1 MSDDLILGID
11 GGGSKVLAALA
22 DRAGNVLLMSRNGG
36 VNPMDNPNWRREL
49 DLALRPF
56 LERQPP
62 AAVAAALPAY
72 GEVARLSEQ
81 QREAIDASFPKAKR
95 HILNDVD
102 AAHLGAFAGKPGIL
116 ILSGT
121 GSMAWARNSA
131 GASARVGGWG
141 DVIGDEGSSYWIGR
155 AALSLVSQSL
165 DGRAGPTGLA
175 KAMFEFLNLDSI
187 DPVNAL
193 GGWVSELENPR
204 AEIAALSILVDR
216 VARSGDGAAKQL
228 IEQAASEL
236 AKHVEAIAPHC
247 DPAADWTYAGGT
259 FASRALLAALERRI
273 GRPAVSPKLPPIG
286 GALLAAAH
294 LLDWPV
300 DDGWITQIAATAK
313 TAAVHSSEA
322 DLNNKERREH
332 A

>member
-11 GGGSKVLAALA
+11 GGGSKVLVALA
-22 DRAGNVLLMSRNGG
+22 DRAGNVLRMSRGSG

-49 DLALRPF
+49 DRSLRPF
-56 LERQPP
+56 MQEQQL

-72 GEVARLSEQ
+72 GEVVRLSEQ
-81 QREAIDASFPKAKR
+81 QREAIEKSFPKTR
-95 HILNDVD
+95 QHILNDVD
-102 AAHLGAFAGKPGIL
+102 AAHLGAFAGRPGIL

-121 GSMAWARNSA
+121 GSMAWARNGA
-131 GASARVGGWG
+131 GVSARVGGWG

-165 DGRAGPTGLA
+165 DGRAAPTALA
-175 KAMFEFLNLDSI
+175 KAMFEFLNLDSV

-193 GGWVSELENPR
+193 GGWASELENPR
-204 AEIAALSILVDR
+204 ANIATLSVLVDR
-216 VARSGDGAAKQL
+216 VARAGDGAAKQL

-236 AKHVEAIAPHC
+236 AKHVEAISPHC
-247 DPAADWTYAGGT
+247 NPATDWTYAGGT
-259 FASRALLAALERRI
+259 FASRSLLAALERRI
-273 GRPAVSPKLPPIG
+273 GRAAAIPKLPPIG
-286 GALLAAAH
+286 GALLAAAR

-313 TAAVHSSEA
+313 TAVVHSSEA

>member
-1 MSDDLILGID
+1 MSGDLILGID
-11 GGGSKVLAALA
+11 GGGSKVLVALA
-22 DRAGNVLLMSRNGG
+22 DRTGNVLRMSRSGG
-36 VNPMDNPNWRREL
+36 VNPMDNPNWRHEL
-49 DLALRPF
+49 ALSLRPF
-56 LERQPP
+56 LEQQQP

-81 QREAIDASFPKAKR
+81 QREAIESSFPEAQR

-102 AAHLGAFAGKPGIL
+102 AAHLGAFAARPGIL
-116 ILSGT
+116 VLSGT

-131 GASARVGGWG
+131 GVSARVGGWG

-165 DGRAGPTGLA
+165 DGRAAPTALA
-175 KAMFEFLNLDSI
+175 KAMFEFLALDSF

-204 AEIAALSILVDR
+204 ADIAALSVLVDR
-216 VARSGDGAAKQL
+216 VARTGDSAAKQL

-273 GRPAVSPKLPPIG
+273 GRPAAIPMLPPIG
-286 GALLAAAH
+286 GALLAAAR

-313 TAAVHSSEA
+313 TAMAHSGEC
-322 DLNNKERREH
+322 RPQ
-332 A
+332 